1 MAVKA
6 IFHNIETWT
15 NLRKSDVEKMKS
27 IQGNVVRGLF
37 GLPKSTPYWGMLHEL
52 GILPIMLSLTYQ
64 KLMLYHNL
72 INSDD
77 ERVGKMVVEAQ
88 ENSGLDKCWYDEVR
102 KEAHEIGIGLKKEIV
117 KGKMK
122 SKWKKEVKDK
132 IWAAVEKEMEIK
144 KKESTKMRFLG
155 KKGCDTYLKTV
166 FNEQA
171 RKAMIIRLNMVSW
184 VEGNIGRVSLCPLC
198 EEEKDTTEHV
208 FCCGAME
215 DVNRSV
221 TVKDMENGEKMME
234 VVELFDKNEERRRSM
249 LEDEIMI
256 NFGIGRMEGTL

>member
-1 MAVKA
+1 
-6 IFHNIETWT
+6 
-15 NLRKSDVEKMKS
+15 
-27 IQGNVVRGLF
+27 
-37 GLPKSTPYWGMLHEL
+37 
-52 GILPIMLSLTYQ
+52 
-64 KLMLYHNL
+64 
-72 INSDD
+72 
-77 ERVGKMVVEAQ
+77 MVVEAQ

-171 RKAMIIRLNMVSW
+171 RKAMIMV
-184 VEGNIGRVSLCPLC
+184 R
-198 EEEKDTTEHV
+198 
-208 FCCGAME
+208 
-215 DVNRSV
+215 
-221 TVKDMENGEKMME
+221 
-234 VVELFDKNEERRRSM
+234 
-249 LEDEIMI
+249 
-256 NFGIGRMEGTL
+256 